1 MDLSRIRPAT
11 IALIVAAIV
20 VLLVG
25 AYTENSG
32 FQLAGL
38 ILGVVAFITAL
49 NQARSRS
56 DTGEGEPK

>member
-20 VLLVG
+20 VLVVG

-38 ILGVVAFITAL
+38 ILGVVAVITAI
-49 NQARSRS
+49 NQARSGS

>member
-1 MDLSRIRPAT
+1 LDLSRIRPAT

-20 VLLVG
+20 MLLVG

-38 ILGVVAFITAL
+38 ILGVVAVITAL